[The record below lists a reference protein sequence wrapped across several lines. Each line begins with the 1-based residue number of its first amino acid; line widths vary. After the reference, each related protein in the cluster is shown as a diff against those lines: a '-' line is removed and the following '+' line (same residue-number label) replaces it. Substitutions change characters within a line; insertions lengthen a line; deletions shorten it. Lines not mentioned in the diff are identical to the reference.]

1 MINIKNNNNMILKKM
16 QKDILSLIIHKDI
29 IICLIQNEKVDK
41 HQINLKKLNMLN
53 KEAIRN
59 LHSMQ
64 NKN

>member
-16 QKDILSLIIHKDI
+16 QKDILSLIIHKNI

-41 HQINLKKLNMLN
+41 HQINLKKLNLLN
-53 KEAIRN
+53 KEANRN

-64 NKN
+64 NEI